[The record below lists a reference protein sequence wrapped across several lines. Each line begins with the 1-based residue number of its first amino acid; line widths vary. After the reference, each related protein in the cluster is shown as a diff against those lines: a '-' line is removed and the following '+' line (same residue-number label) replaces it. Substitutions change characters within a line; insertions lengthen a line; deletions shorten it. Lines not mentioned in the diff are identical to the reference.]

1 MGFSGNLDL
10 TEKHNRLKCCVSV
23 NVEQNLDRKERKK
36 QNQNSPGKKNIA
48 LVRDKSS
55 IPVNFTG
62 K

>member
-10 TEKHNRLKCCVSV
+10 TEKNNRLKCCVSV
-23 NVEQNLDRKERKK
+23 NVEQNLGRKERKK
-36 QNQNSPGKKNIA
+36 NQNSPGKKNLA